1 MFSRRER
8 TGHHR
13 RAKHSFP
20 PDAIAGFVFLILGVA
35 ILVAVPTI
43 EGTRSTDPLGP
54 RFLPKLLSLVLIGL
68 SALLIISALFKARAS
83 TGSDAPVETA
93 IALDDEI
100 QADAGARETRSGSS
114 RNVYLLITAMTL
126 YVTFLPTIGYLLG
139 SFLFFSSILAIAG
152 QRRPV
157 VLVCQALGTT
167 IALFLL
173 FDGLLN
179 VNLPEGVLSPATFL
193 R

>member
-1 MFSRRER
+1 MFSSRER

-35 ILVAVPTI
+35 VLAAVPTI

-68 SALLIISALFKARAS
+68 SALLIISALFRARATARVKARAS

-93 IALDDEI
+93 IAL
-100 QADAGARETRSGSS
+100 
-114 RNVYLLITAMTL
+114 
-126 YVTFLPTIGYLLG
+126 
-139 SFLFFSSILAIAG
+139 
-152 QRRPV
+152 
-157 VLVCQALGTT
+157 
-167 IALFLL
+167 
-173 FDGLLN
+173 
-179 VNLPEGVLSPATFL
+179 
-193 R
+193 